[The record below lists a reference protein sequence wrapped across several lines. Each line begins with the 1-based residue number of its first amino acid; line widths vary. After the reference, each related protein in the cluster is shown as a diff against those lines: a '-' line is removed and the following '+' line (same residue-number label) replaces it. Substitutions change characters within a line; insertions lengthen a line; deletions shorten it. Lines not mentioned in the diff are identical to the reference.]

1 MKCYLFLF
9 LLERLKMRLS
19 FALKGVSHFEKLIC
33 EDRVLHVCETFVF
46 IKLPMVS
53 LLIVF

>member
-1 MKCYLFLF
+1 MKCYLF

-19 FALKGVSHFEKLIC
+19 FALKGVSRFGKLIC